1 MGREFLIIYP
11 GLLIISSIYFKR
23 NSLTKLSRIF
33 FSFFQIILSSII
45 SANII
50 FFSRA
55 GDFKVYLKIFEIC
68 ANINNCLEY
77 SPFEIGFTTFIGFI
91 NGIFNFNSNQIWIL
105 INLIN
110 LTLIVYISKK
120 ISELFNDNKLFL
132 SIQTLITG
140 FCFPSFL
147 LISIRS
153 GLSFLICSV
162 VIINLL
168 NAKNIVDNKNFY
180 FYNIF
185 LLITALS
192 VHLQSFPIILFIC
205 FFYIYYIYKEK
216 EINNSEIYFFR
227 NLSKGFLSK
236 KIFNY
241 FLLIC
246 ISLLIVYNNFTRIF
260 RFIGKGYYYLN
271 PLRGRKSIGF
281 RSIIE
286 QFIISNI
293 ILPEIKSSN
302 YFLEDKKCRNFVNYF
317 SIFQIFSIIFY
328 YLVFFSLGID
338 GFARIC
344 QYNFLVFLIM
354 NIIVLKK
361 YNFKSLIPFLY
372 AIFIIYYTFLR
383 DKSFSG
389 LY

>member
-153 GLSFLICSV
+153 GLSFLH
-162 VIINLL
+162 
-168 NAKNIVDNKNFY
+168 F
-180 FYNIF
+180 
-185 LLITALS
+185 
-192 VHLQSFPIILFIC
+192 
-205 FFYIYYIYKEK
+205 
-216 EINNSEIYFFR
+216 
-227 NLSKGFLSK
+227 
-236 KIFNY
+236 
-241 FLLIC
+241 
-246 ISLLIVYNNFTRIF
+246 
-260 RFIGKGYYYLN
+260 
-271 PLRGRKSIGF
+271 
-281 RSIIE
+281 
-286 QFIISNI
+286 
-293 ILPEIKSSN
+293 
-302 YFLEDKKCRNFVNYF
+302 
-317 SIFQIFSIIFY
+317 IFQF
-328 YLVFFSLGID
+328 
-338 GFARIC
+338 
-344 QYNFLVFLIM
+344 
-354 NIIVLKK
+354 
-361 YNFKSLIPFLY
+361 
-372 AIFIIYYTFLR
+372 T
-383 DKSFSG
+383 
-389 LY
+389 